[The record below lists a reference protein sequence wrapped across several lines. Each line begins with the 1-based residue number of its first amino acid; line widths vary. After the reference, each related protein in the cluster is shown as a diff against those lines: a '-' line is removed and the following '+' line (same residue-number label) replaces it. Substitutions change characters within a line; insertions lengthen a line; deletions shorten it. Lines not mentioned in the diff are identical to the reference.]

1 MNDANAPT
9 IISFGEI
16 LYDVFPDGARL
27 GGAPLN
33 LAVHLHRLGA
43 NAVMVSAVGDDSAGR
58 SAISELRRQ
67 GLPVDYVA
75 ILPDH
80 PTGRVDIVLDAKKVP
95 SYRFLS
101 DCAYDAV
108 SLPEKPLP
116 RADAFCFGSLAQ
128 RGCAS
133 RRTLRRLLDE
143 IAQDSTIF
151 FDANLRQDFYSKE
164 ILEESL
170 LAADILKLNEEEL
183 QVIAKLFGISA
194 DCASLADAFNLDVV
208 IRTLG
213 ARGCEVLRG
222 DERIAVPAVP
232 VRVVSTVGAGDA
244 FSAAFLRRILSG
256 ATLQDAAEAGARLAS
271 EVATR
276 LGAF

>member
-9 IISFGEI
+9 IVSFGEI

-43 NAVMVSAVGDDSAGR
+43 NAVMISAVGDDSAGR
-58 SAISELRRQ
+58 DALSEMRRLGLSA
-67 GLPVDYVA
+67 DHVA
-75 ILPDH
+75 ILPDR
-80 PTGRVDIVLDAKKVP
+80 PTGRVDVVLDAEKIP
-95 SYRFLS
+95 AYRFLP

-108 SLPEKPLP
+108 PFPEAPLP

-128 RGCAS
+128 RGCVS

-143 IAQDSTIF
+143 LAPGATIF

-170 LAADILKLNEEEL
+170 RAANILKINEEEL
-183 QVIAKLFGISA
+183 PVIANLFHLPA
-194 DCASLADAFNLDVV
+194 DCASLADAFGLDVV
-208 IRTLG
+208 VRTLG
-213 ARGCEVLRG
+213 AQGCEILRG
-222 DERIAVPAVP
+222 DDRIAVPAVP

-244 FSAAFLRRILSG
+244 FSAAFLRRLLSG
-256 ATLQDAAEAGARLAS
+256 ATLRDAAEAGARLAS